1 MLVVPWAW
9 KWSTSLKYFLS
20 ISYLWLK
27 KTAVGEM
34 WCSQLLSTEVRQ
46 KAGEL
51 ALSCDCSAVVAGFTH
66 IPSKGL
72 FYFIFLSSSPS
83 YVSITSC
90 TGFCMRKA
98 AECLLVSHL
107 CIACMFLKADRRN
120 NVMGKGRHRFEDQAP
135 RGGGDVRQR

>member
-1 MLVVPWAW
+1 MVVVPWAW
-9 KWSTSLKYFLS
+9 KWSTSLKYSLS
-20 ISYLWLK
+20 LVSL
-27 KTAVGEM
+27 A
-34 WCSQLLSTEVRQ
+34 Q
-46 KAGEL
+46 K
-51 ALSCDCSAVVAGFTH
+51 DCSGRNVVFTAALTEGWRTCPELGLFSCSSWVH
-66 IPSKGL
+66 THPFQGAFL

-83 YVSITSC
+83 YVSITLC

-135 RGGGDVRQR
+135 RGSGDVSQR